1 MDDAKDEL
9 IIEPDFEL
17 VKDSVKNIKE
27 PLLKVISPK
36 SESKTLSSLSS
47 LSSLTTSLQSTT
59 LTDDIVHEGVTGL
72 TTMITTP
79 NNEFTNPTQDITPF
93 YISMFYKE
101 NRKFLIHIVSDLILF
116 YFFFSYTRNQFY
128 ITEQMIQLAKK
139 RIIEYKESKGLQ

>member
-47 LSSLTTSLQSTT
+47 LTTSLPSANN
-59 LTDDIVHEGVTGL
+59 LTDDIVHDGV

-79 NNEFTNPTQDITPF
+79 NTEFTNPTQDITPF